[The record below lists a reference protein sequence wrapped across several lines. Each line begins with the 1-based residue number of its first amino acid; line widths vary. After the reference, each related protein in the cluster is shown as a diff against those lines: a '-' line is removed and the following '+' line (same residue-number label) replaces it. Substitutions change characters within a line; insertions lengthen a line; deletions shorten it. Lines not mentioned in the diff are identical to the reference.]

1 MSTRGSTQECSL
13 QNVALSMIKLRSPSV
28 LEEINSGVY
37 TYNLPPQKNGTN
49 TKLLINKNARH
60 TLYTLCDQSHSS
72 EIYAQ
77 SQIRTKYL
85 IAMKAGELITS
96 RHGDAVLIGEGYD
109 NDLHLDLSG
118 TDGCVYLLS
127 QNVRHISV
135 TQVEKK
141 FNMREKSHP

>member
-1 MSTRGSTQECSL
+1 MPTRGSTRECSL
-13 QNVALSMIKLRSPSV
+13 QNVALSMIKLRCPSV

-37 TYNLPPQKNGTN
+37 TYNLPTEKKSGTN
-49 TKLLINKNARH
+49 TKLLVNKNARH
-60 TLYTLCDQSHSS
+60 TLYTLCNQSHLS

-77 SQIRTKYL
+77 SQKRTEYL

-109 NDLHLDLSG
+109 NDLHLDLSA

-127 QNVRHISV
+127 PNVRHISV
-135 TQVEKK
+135 TKATQDEKK
-141 FNMREKSHP
+141 NLT

>member
-1 MSTRGSTQECSL
+1 MSTRGSTRECSL
-13 QNVALSMIKLRSPSV
+13 QNVALSMIKLRCPSV

-37 TYNLPPQKNGTN
+37 TYNLPTEKKNGTN

-60 TLYTLCDQSHSS
+60 TLYTLCNQSHLS

-77 SQIRTKYL
+77 SQIQTKYL

-109 NDLHLDLSG
+109 RSRNDLHLDLSG

-127 QNVRHISV
+127 PNVRHISV
-135 TQVEKK
+135 TKATQDEKK
-141 FNMREKSHP
+141 I